1 MSNLVTWVW
10 TGSAFV
16 VPSAMATTAIHAMTM
31 SLAAEW
37 GPHNIRLNAPAPGP
51 FPTEGAWDKLNP
63 ISDTVSSATSTAK
76 VPMRRF
82 GRMPEL
88 TNLVTF
94 LLSDAC
100 DYLTGQTIAI
110 DGGQHL
116 AGPGTFADLQPDRR
130 TMAGRPRSY
139 RRLGRQGK
147 IRTDDQRRRK
157 RGLRIERKL
166 FGPEHE
172 MWRDSVR
179 RFVAKEIVP
188 FHDQWEKDGI
198 VPRELWLK
206 AGEAGMLCC
215 TVPEEYGGLGLDYL
229 FDAIVYEELWRVGA
243 SGPGFLIHTD
253 LVTTYILTAG
263 TEEQKREWL
272 PRMVKGEAIGSL
284 GMTEPHAGSDLK
296 AIRTRAERDGNE
308 HFLING
314 QKVFIS
320 NGQMCDILVLATKT
334 DSSAGAKGVTLFLV
348 DTSLPGFKRG
358 KNLEKL
364 GMKAQDASELFFDN
378 LRIAASA
385 MLAAEGEGFK
395 LMMTKLPQERL
406 AQAVRSATVTET
418 INAMTVEYTA
428 ERRAFDKSI
437 ADFQNTQFVL
447 ADLKARSVMARVF
460 TDKCIEL
467 FMAGELDPVDAARAK
482 LVTSELHCETAD
494 RCLQLFGGW
503 GYMWEYPIAR
513 AYADARIVKIAGGS
527 IEVMKTIISREIF
540 KGRRGRG
547 K

>member
-1 MSNLVTWVW
+1 M
-10 TGSAFV
+10 
-16 VPSAMATTAIHAMTM
+16 
-31 SLAAEW
+31 
-37 GPHNIRLNAPAPGP
+37 
-51 FPTEGAWDKLNP
+51 
-63 ISDTVSSATSTAK
+63 
-76 VPMRRF
+76 
-82 GRMPEL
+82 
-88 TNLVTF
+88 
-94 LLSDAC
+94 
-100 DYLTGQTIAI
+100 
-110 DGGQHL
+110 
-116 AGPGTFADLQPDRR
+116 
-130 TMAGRPRSY
+130 
-139 RRLGRQGK
+139 
-147 IRTDDQRRRK
+147 
-157 RGLRIERKL
+157 IERKL
-166 FGPEHE
+166 FSPEHD
-172 MWRDSVR
+172 MWRESVR
-179 RFVAKEIVP
+179 RFVEKEIVP
-188 FHDQWEKDGI
+188 FHGQWEKDGI

-206 AGEAGMLCC
+206 AGKAGMLCC

-229 FDAIVYEELWRVGA
+229 FDVIVYEELWRVGA

-253 LVTTYILTAG
+253 LVATYILTAG
-263 TEEQKREWL
+263 TDEQKREWL
-272 PRMVKGEAIGSL
+272 PKMVKGEAIGSL

-320 NGQMCDILVLATKT
+320 NGQMCDVLVLATKT

-358 KNLEKL
+358 KNLDKL
-364 GMKAQDASELFFDN
+364 GMKAQDTSELFFDN
-378 LRIAASA
+378 LRIPSAS

-418 INAMTVEYTA
+418 IIDMTVEYTA
-428 ERRAFDKSI
+428 ERRAFDQSI

-467 FMAGELDPVDAARAK
+467 FMAGELDPVDAAMAK
-482 LVTSELHCETAD
+482 MVTSELHCETAD
-494 RCLQLFGGW
+494 KCLQLFGGW

-527 IEVMKTIISREIF
+527 IEVMKTIISREMF
-540 KGRRGRG
+540 KGRLGRG